1 LPDGLVSFFCH
12 FHQELVMKTGVKRG
26 TRQAFTLIELLVV
39 IAIIAILIAL
49 LLPAVQQAR
58 EAARRT
64 QCKNNLK
71 QIGLAMHNYHDVYGQ
86 FPLNYEATRN
96 GDANGRNRTS
106 VSWIT
111 ASLPYFEQAALYQ
124 TIDFNTISGTSYNA
138 LNNTAAQTV
147 RLQRLTGMMCPS
159 NPQQPLGNFAGNYAD
174 NGPWHGN
181 GRDFQAARTDYVG
194 NMGWVFTGWKDCGSD
209 IPQGNAPWV
218 TPDQPYNGQLD
229 GLARVAGVFWWMGT
243 AKISDIV
250 DGTSST
256 VGVFENHHWNAS
268 KRFPAEQNK
277 AAAWFTPIGAIDTMH
292 KPINFAP
299 DDVPGGNGG
308 EDTRCSSFSSTHV
321 GGAQALLC
329 DGSVLFLSENI
340 SRVVYQAIS
349 TRAGGEVVGE
359 L

>member
-1 LPDGLVSFFCH
+1 
-12 FHQELVMKTGVKRG
+12 MAKNGVR
-26 TRQAFTLIELLVV
+26 RSRYAFTLIELLVV

-58 EAARRT
+58 ESARRT

-96 GDANGRNRTS
+96 GANRGMTS

-111 ASLPYFEQAALYQ
+111 ASLPYIEQATLYQ
-124 TIDFNTISGTSYNA
+124 TIDFNTLQTRNA
-138 LNNTAAQTV
+138 LDNTAAQTV
-147 RLQRLTGMMCPS
+147 RVTRLTGFMCPS
-159 NPQQPLGNFAGNYAD
+159 NPQQALGGFAGNYD
-174 NGPWHGN
+174 GGGWHGN

-194 NMGWVFTGWKDCGSD
+194 NMGWVFTGWKDCGTD

-218 TPDQPYNGQLD
+218 TPDQQYNGGADSLP
-229 GLARVAGVFWWMGT
+229 RVGGVFWWMGT

-250 DGTSST
+250 DGTSNT
-256 VGVFENHHWNAS
+256 VGVFENHHWNTS
-268 KRFPAEQNK
+268 KRFPAEVNK

-308 EDTRCSSFSSTHV
+308 EDTRCASFSSTHV
-321 GGAQALLC
+321 GGAQCVLA
-329 DGSVLFLSENI
+329 DGSVRFLSENI
-340 SRVVYQAIS
+340 SRVVYQGLS
-349 TRAGGEVVGE
+349 TRSGGETIGE
-359 L
+359 F

>member
-1 LPDGLVSFFCH
+1 MAKQSVRRS
-12 FHQELVMKTGVKRG
+12 RY
-26 TRQAFTLIELLVV
+26 AFTLIELLVV

-58 EAARRT
+58 ESARRT

-96 GDANGRNRTS
+96 PDGNGRGRTS

-124 TIDFNTISGTSYNA
+124 TINFSDLSGNSYNT
-138 LNNTAAQTV
+138 LNNAAAQTARV
-147 RLQRLTGMMCPS
+147 QKLTGFMCPS
-159 NPQQPLGNFAGNYAD
+159 NPQQALGNFAGNYAD

-194 NMGWVFTGWKDCGSD
+194 NMGWVFTGWKDCGTD

-218 TPDQPYNGQLD
+218 TPDQQYNGQAD
-229 GLARVAGVFWWMGT
+229 GLPRVAGVFWWMGT

-250 DGTSST
+250 DGTSNT
-256 VGVFENHHWNAS
+256 VGVFENHHWNTS

-308 EDTRCSSFSSTHV
+308 EDTRCASFSSTHV
-321 GGAQALLC
+321 GGAQCVLA
-329 DGSVLFLSENI
+329 DGSVRFLSENI
-340 SRVVYQAIS
+340 SRVVYQGLA
-349 TRAGGEVVGE
+349 TRAGGEVIGE
-359 L
+359 F

>member
-1 LPDGLVSFFCH
+1 MTSF
-12 FHQELVMKTGVKRG
+12 LLRGKR
-26 TRQAFTLIELLVV
+26 RAFTLIELLVV

-71 QIGLAMHNYHDVYGQ
+71 QIGLAMHNYHDTYGQ
-86 FPLNYEATRN
+86 FPQNYEATRN
-96 GDANGRNRTS
+96 PDGNGRGKTS

-111 ASLPYFEQAALYQ
+111 ASLPYLEQAPLYSQ
-124 TIDFNTISGTSYNA
+124 VDFNSTSGATDYNA

-147 RLQRLTGMMCPS
+147 RTKKLTGLLCPS
-159 NPQQPLGNFAGNYAD
+159 NPQLALGNFAGNYAD

-181 GRDFQAARTDYVG
+181 GRDFSAARTDYVG
-194 NMGWVFTGWKDCGSD
+194 NMGWVFTGWKDCGTD

-218 TPDQPYNGQLD
+218 TPDQVYNGQADQLPRF
-229 GLARVAGVFWWMGT
+229 GGVFWWMGT
-243 AKISDIV
+243 ARIADII
-250 DGTSST
+250 DGTSTT
-256 VGVFENHHWNAS
+256 VGVFENHHWNTS
-268 KRFPAEQNK
+268 KRFPGEQNK
-277 AAAWFTPIGAIDTMH
+277 AAAWFTPIGAIDSMH

-299 DDVPGGNGG
+299 DDVAGGNGG

-329 DGSVLFLSENI
+329 DGAVVFISENI
-340 SRVVYQAIS
+340 SRAVYQSLS

-359 L
+359 F